1 MTPMYWWLVFMLKSC
16 GFSKLITKQL
26 NAKQLNL
33 RHMKLQISFHMPHY
47 ININKID
54 IDVMS

>member
-1 MTPMYWWLVFMLKSC
+1 VFMLKSC